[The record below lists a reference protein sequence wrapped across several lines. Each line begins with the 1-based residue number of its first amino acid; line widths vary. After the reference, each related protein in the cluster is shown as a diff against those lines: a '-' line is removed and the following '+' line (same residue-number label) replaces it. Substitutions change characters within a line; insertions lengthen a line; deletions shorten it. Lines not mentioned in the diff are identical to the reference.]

1 MGKKDRR
8 KDGAGSDGR
17 KRELPQANPTDD
29 ADLEP
34 DDEDVAFVNA
44 HRAYGAFFGDRL
56 RVEGITTGEGRKRRK
71 GINEEDTTKEWER
84 GGARVVVGSDEDN
97 ENDKPRQTL
106 ALPVKRLDGTVVHQ
120 PTAPASI
127 DVDDVDIANLPP
139 AARAA
144 VEKAREN
151 WDGDDDESNDKRKE
165 GKKSKRAA
173 ELAEEMNRTE
183 YGQKKSEKW
192 WDKGKAYAEDGDED
206 GDDSDGDDSDSDVD
220 PPAAARRARAAAA
233 EASEAEMSWEEK
245 LTSIRERIGVA
256 CQGVLTDPE
265 GKWHELEEV
274 LKLSEDRD
282 LEIARLGALSAV
294 LVFKDIVPGYRIRP
308 LTEKELQ
315 MKVTKETQKLRDFEA
330 GLLRMYKGF
339 VRLIVRRGGGDKKT
353 RAQRGGGFG
362 LSPGDALTCLCQLL
376 EALPHFNF
384 RTDVLS
390 ALVPHLSRVD
400 SQAAS
405 VVASA
410 VAGAIKQDK
419 AGDLTLEAL
428 QMTAQLVKQSKCSCH
443 PFSLAPFL
451 EIRFDEG
458 ALALEAKKKQEILSR
473 KQTKKKRAEEREL
486 IRRGRAEKAKKK
498 ADKERLK
505 SFGHVDDNSDASED
519 EENEE
524 NQLDRDME
532 EGAGKLDNAKKR
544 KLQSKMLEA
553 VFEMYFRVLKNAA
566 SDVPARGIPLMTPA
580 LVGLGKFTH
589 LISVTFMADLM
600 EVFRKLLKG
609 VSLSADQKARCLL
622 TACEITSGHGEALQ
636 VDAGEFHRQLYV
648 MLGEPSVGTVGWG
661 SSLGVDGLDS
671 KDDDKEE
678 SDHVLL
684 SNPVSAASDD
694 SLDRG
699 TLRVRA
705 LQKFL
710 GSAKQVDQARVAAFA
725 KRLASAAL
733 AAEAG
738 EAVGVLG
745 VSRMLLASY
754 PRSRCLLENERIGTG
769 VFDRGSDD
777 PETAGGLSA
786 VLWDLSVLQSH
797 YHPAVRAAA
806 SEVANMPLAGSV
818 APALGSHAPSELA
831 RLHST
836 TRGNFRPAI
845 PPPPARKKTKL
856 SPLDRAAAR
865 GENSRNT
872 FMKLGNELDKFVRG
886 AEREF
891 VGGDGTRKKR
901 EKGQQGKP
909 QTKEPSFDPGPA
921 LRRHFTQT
929 NLFAQHEELRK
940 EAAKTARL
948 AKRARELL
956 EEKKATDAAKRK
968 TKKPVD
974 AKGKSKSKDLGAVKM
989 LKKKAKK
996 RL

>member
-84 GGARVVVGSDEDN
+84 GGARVVDGSDEDN

-353 RAQRGGGFG
+353 RAQRGGG
-362 LSPGDALTCLCQLL
+362 
-376 EALPHFNF
+376 
-384 RTDVLS
+384 
-390 ALVPHLSRVD
+390 
-400 SQAAS
+400 
-405 VVASA
+405 
-410 VAGAIKQDK
+410 
-419 AGDLTLEAL
+419 
-428 QMTAQLVKQSKCSCH
+428 
-443 PFSLAPFL
+443 
-451 EIRFDEG
+451 
-458 ALALEAKKKQEILSR
+458 
-473 KQTKKKRAEEREL
+473 
-486 IRRGRAEKAKKK
+486 
-498 ADKERLK
+498 
-505 SFGHVDDNSDASED
+505 
-519 EENEE
+519 
-524 NQLDRDME
+524 
-532 EGAGKLDNAKKR
+532 
-544 KLQSKMLEA
+544 
-553 VFEMYFRVLKNAA
+553 
-566 SDVPARGIPLMTPA
+566 
-580 LVGLGKFTH
+580 LG
-589 LISVTFMADLM
+589 
-600 EVFRKLLKG
+600 
-609 VSLSADQKARCLL
+609 
-622 TACEITSGHGEALQ
+622 
-636 VDAGEFHRQLYV
+636 
-648 MLGEPSVGTVGWG
+648 
-661 SSLGVDGLDS
+661 
-671 KDDDKEE
+671 
-678 SDHVLL
+678 
-684 SNPVSAASDD
+684 
-694 SLDRG
+694 
-699 TLRVRA
+699 
-705 LQKFL
+705 
-710 GSAKQVDQARVAAFA
+710 
-725 KRLASAAL
+725 
-733 AAEAG
+733 
-738 EAVGVLG
+738 
-745 VSRMLLASY
+745 
-754 PRSRCLLENERIGTG
+754 
-769 VFDRGSDD
+769 
-777 PETAGGLSA
+777 
-786 VLWDLSVLQSH
+786 
-797 YHPAVRAAA
+797 
-806 SEVANMPLAGSV
+806 
-818 APALGSHAPSELA
+818 
-831 RLHST
+831 
-836 TRGNFRPAI
+836 
-845 PPPPARKKTKL
+845 
-856 SPLDRAAAR
+856 
-865 GENSRNT
+865 
-872 FMKLGNELDKFVRG
+872 
-886 AEREF
+886 
-891 VGGDGTRKKR
+891 
-901 EKGQQGKP
+901 
-909 QTKEPSFDPGPA
+909 
-921 LRRHFTQT
+921 
-929 NLFAQHEELRK
+929 
-940 EAAKTARL
+940 
-948 AKRARELL
+948 
-956 EEKKATDAAKRK
+956 
-968 TKKPVD
+968 
-974 AKGKSKSKDLGAVKM
+974 
-989 LKKKAKK
+989 
-996 RL
+996 